1 MIPYYQDDLTTL
13 YHGSCDEL
21 FPCLGFVDAVV
32 TDPPYGIGESSKK
45 QTSRGKLAKVTNYG
59 HFDWDKAA
67 PEPWI
72 LHMFRSRSKTQIIF
86 GGNYFDLPATN
97 CYLIWDKLN
106 GETDFADCEIAWTNL
121 PGAIRRLS
129 YRWSG
134 MLQEDMGNK
143 ENRLHPTQKPVAVME
158 WCVSFVKDAQL
169 IVDPFA
175 GSGSTL
181 IAARR
186 AGIKNIGIEK
196 DERYCEIITKTLKGE
211 LDRWEKGGRL
221 KPDADSIAQLPLF
234 NNVETK

>member
-1 MIPYYQDDLTTL
+1 LEPYYQDDLTTL
-13 YHGSCDEL
+13 YHGCCDVI
-21 FPCLGFVDAVV
+21 FPRLGFVDAVV

-45 QTSRGKLAKVTNYG
+45 SSTRVQKAQPTDYG
-59 HFDWDKAA
+59 HFDWDKEA
-67 PEPWI
+67 PERWI
-72 LHMFRSRSKTQIIF
+72 LDMLRSRSKTQIIF
-86 GGNYFDLPATN
+86 GGNYFELPATN
-97 CYLIWDKLN
+97 CYLVWDKLN
-106 GETDFADCEIAWTNL
+106 TGDFADCEIAWTNL
-121 PGAIRRLS
+121 KGAIRRLA
-129 YRWSG
+129 YRWNG
-134 MLQEDMGNK
+134 ILQEDMGNK
-143 ENRLHPTQKPVAVME
+143 ENRLHPTQKPIAVME

-234 NNVETK
+234 NNVQTK